1 MQQFKS
7 LRWGTIVLVSFS
19 LLFFGCSEKQKRGRV
34 IKLAHGLDVNH
45 PVHKGMVYMANLVE
59 EQSEGKLHLQ
69 IYPNSQLGSE
79 RECLELL
86 QIGSLGMT
94 KVSAAVLEAFD
105 PDFRIFGMPYVF
117 QDREHFYKTIDGPI
131 GEELLLAGEK
141 FWLRGLTYFDAGARS
156 FYTRNKPINT
166 PEDLYGLKIRV
177 QESNT
182 AMQMVSSLGGT
193 GTPLAWGELYTAL
206 QQGVVDGAE
215 NNPPSLL
222 TSRHYE
228 VCNYYSLDEHTY
240 VPDILMIST
249 QVWDRLSD
257 EEKKWLNTAAEKA
270 AVYQRKLWQ
279 EAEVEAL
286 EVIEATGTK
295 IIYPDKSLFA
305 EKVKPMYEM
314 YKNDEKLYGLIMQL
328 KSEWK

>member
-1 MQQFKS
+1 MTS
-7 LRWGTIVLVSFS
+7 LKRFNSII
-19 LLFFGCSEKQKRGRV
+19 LFFLVIFFVGCSEEKKGKV
-34 IKLAHGLDVNH
+34 IKLAHGLDVTH
-45 PVHKGMVYMANLVE
+45 PVHEGMVYMADLVE
-59 EQSEGKLHLQ
+59 EQSEGKLRIQ

-86 QIGSLGMT
+86 QIGSVGMT
-94 KVSAAVLEAFD
+94 KVSGAVLEAFD
-105 PDFRIFGMPYVF
+105 PNLRIFGVPYVF
-117 QDREHFYKTIDGPI
+117 QDREHFYRTIDGPI
-131 GEELLLAGEK
+131 GEELLLGTEE

-156 FYTRNKPINT
+156 FYTRNTPVES

-177 QESNT
+177 QESAT

-193 GTPLAWGELYTAL
+193 GTPISWGELYTAL

-222 TSRHYE
+222 VSRHYE
-228 VCNYYSLDEHTY
+228 VCKYYSLDEHTY
-240 VPDILMIST
+240 VPDILIIST
-249 QVWDRLSD
+249 QVWDKLSAV
-257 EEKKWLNTAAEKA
+257 EKKWMENAAEKA

-279 EAEVEAL
+279 EAEIDAL
-286 EVIEATGTK
+286 EKIEAAGT
-295 IIYPDKSLFA
+295 IIMHPDKALFA

-314 YKNDEKLYGLIMQL
+314 YKEDEKLYGLIQKL

>member
-1 MQQFKS
+1 MAGVI
-7 LRWGTIVLVSFS
+7 L
-19 LLFFGCSEKQKRGRV
+19 LLFSCSEKRTNNV
-34 IKLAHGLDVNH
+34 IKLAHGLDTSH
-45 PVHKGMVYMANLVE
+45 PVHKGMVYMAELVE
-59 EQSEGKLHLQ
+59 QESKGALTIQ

-86 QIGSLGMT
+86 QIGSIGMT
-94 KVSAAVLEAFD
+94 KVSGAVIEAFD
-105 PDFRIFGMPYVF
+105 PDFRIFGIPYIF

-131 GEELLLAGEK
+131 GEELLLATEK

-182 AMQMVSSLGGT
+182 AMQMVASLGGT

-215 NNPPSLL
+215 NNTPSLL

-228 VCNYYSLDEHTY
+228 VCQYYSLDEHTY
-240 VPDILMIST
+240 VPDLLMISKL
-249 QVWDRLSD
+249 VWNKLSD
-257 EEKKWLNTAAEKA
+257 QEKAWLNDAADKA
-270 AVYQRKLWQ
+270 ALYQRKLWQ
-279 EAEVEAL
+279 QAEIDDLAK
-286 EVIEATGTK
+286 IEAAGTTV
-295 IIYPDKSLFA
+295 IYPDKALFA
-305 EKVKPMYEM
+305 KKVEPMYEL
-314 YKNDEKLYGLIMQL
+314 YKNDEKLYKLIKQL

>member
-1 MQQFKS
+1 MTS
-7 LRWGTIVLVSFS
+7 LRRFNSIILIFLVI
-19 LLFFGCSEKQKRGRV
+19 FFASCSEEKKGKV

-45 PVHKGMVYMANLVE
+45 PVHEGMVYMADLVE
-59 EQSEGKLHLQ
+59 EQSEGSLKIQ

-94 KVSAAVLEAFD
+94 KVSGAVLEAFD
-105 PDFRIFGMPYVF
+105 PNLRIFGIPYVF
-117 QDREHFYKTIDGPI
+117 QDREHFYRTIDGPI
-131 GEELLLAGEK
+131 GEELLLGTEK

-156 FYTRNKPINT
+156 FYTRNTPIDS

-177 QESNT
+177 QESAT

-222 TSRHYE
+222 VSRHYE
-228 VCNYYSLDEHTY
+228 VCKYYSLDEHTY
-240 VPDILMIST
+240 VPDILIIST
-249 QVWDRLSD
+249 QVWDKLSD
-257 EEKKWLNTAAEKA
+257 EEKKWMENAAEKA

-279 EAEVEAL
+279 AAEKDAL
-286 EVIEATGTK
+286 AKIEAAGT
-295 IIYPDKSLFA
+295 IIMHPDKALFA

-314 YKNDEKLYGLIMQL
+314 YKEDEKLYNLIQQL